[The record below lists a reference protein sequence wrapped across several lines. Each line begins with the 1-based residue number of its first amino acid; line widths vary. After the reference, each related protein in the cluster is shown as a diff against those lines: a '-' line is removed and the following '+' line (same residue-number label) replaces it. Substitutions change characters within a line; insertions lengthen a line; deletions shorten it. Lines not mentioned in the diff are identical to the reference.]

1 MTQEII
7 KWDLSDFYTDIN
19 DPLIETDIQE
29 IQTLAE
35 KFYQKVKGKLEDPSL
50 TPNQFMEWFKE
61 YEKISEKV
69 FYFDLYAELLLSIN
83 NLNDEIK
90 TFFSKIDEFK
100 VQIQQKLLF
109 FNLELNKISDNK
121 FDELIKA
128 PELENYTHA
137 LKFNR
142 LKKMHQLSEKE
153 EQIILMKDMTGV
165 KGFIKLYS
173 EFKSNFT
180 FDFEVDGEVKK
191 LTEAELFAFMYQGDK
206 DLRYKALQKIVA
218 EYKKNEMIFTH
229 IYNNILRDWDLEC
242 AKRNFDK
249 PISRRNL
256 ENEVSDES
264 VEVCGK
270 VTTESYSIVEKY
282 YNLKRE
288 LLNLP
293 ELHMSDLYAPVG
305 KITRKYSYE
314 EALELIK
321 NADKKFHPK
330 FKDIIS
336 KMVEINHIDATTRK
350 GKNRGAFC
358 AHGKQKKYGFVFV
371 NFVDTIV
378 SVRSLAHELGHAF
391 QAYYI
396 QQVQNFV

>member
-191 LTEAELFAFMYQGDK
+191 LTEAEL
-206 DLRYKALQKIVA
+206 
-218 EYKKNEMIFTH
+218 
-229 IYNNILRDWDLEC
+229 
-242 AKRNFDK
+242 
-249 PISRRNL
+249 
-256 ENEVSDES
+256 
-264 VEVCGK
+264 
-270 VTTESYSIVEKY
+270 
-282 YNLKRE
+282 
-288 LLNLP
+288 
-293 ELHMSDLYAPVG
+293 
-305 KITRKYSYE
+305 
-314 EALELIK
+314 
-321 NADKKFHPK
+321 
-330 FKDIIS
+330 
-336 KMVEINHIDATTRK
+336 
-350 GKNRGAFC
+350 
-358 AHGKQKKYGFVFV
+358 
-371 NFVDTIV
+371 
-378 SVRSLAHELGHAF
+378 
-391 QAYYI
+391 
-396 QQVQNFV
+396 